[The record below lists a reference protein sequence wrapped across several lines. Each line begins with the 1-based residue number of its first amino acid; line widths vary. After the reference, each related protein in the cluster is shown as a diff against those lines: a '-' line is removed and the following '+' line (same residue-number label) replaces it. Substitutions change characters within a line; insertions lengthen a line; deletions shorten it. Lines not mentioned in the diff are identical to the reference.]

1 MKTLIVLTAITVGA
15 TLSGCTTDQT
25 KLVLDRV
32 GPPLS
37 PSSPVASTNGTLLV
51 YSAYEV
57 NADFNARDPNR
68 PEYSDYK
75 ILSADGQLLQQV
87 HNDSG
92 TLLQEAVPV
101 ELLPGQYN
109 VRARANGY
117 GLLTIPV
124 NIAPRQ
130 TTVLHL
136 EGGRSWRNASPFDQ
150 TNTVR
155 LPDGQIIGWRG

>member
-37 PSSPVASTNGTLLV
+37 PSSPVASTSGTLLV
-51 YSAYEV
+51 YSAYAV

-75 ILSADGQLLQQV
+75 ILSADGKLLQQV

-109 VRARANGY
+109 VRARANGKPPSCTLRAAVP
-117 GLLTIPV
+117 GATP
-124 NIAPRQ
+124 PRLIKPTQ
-130 TTVLHL
+130 CACRMGKSLA
-136 EGGRSWRNASPFDQ
+136 GADSP
-150 TNTVR
+150 T
-155 LPDGQIIGWRG
+155 G